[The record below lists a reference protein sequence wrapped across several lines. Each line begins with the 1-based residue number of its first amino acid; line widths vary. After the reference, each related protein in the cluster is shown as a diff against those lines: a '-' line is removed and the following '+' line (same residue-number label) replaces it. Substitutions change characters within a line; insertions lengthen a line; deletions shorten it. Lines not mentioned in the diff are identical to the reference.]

1 VSTAPGAP
9 TSSTGSA
16 RSGSSSSSA
25 ATTHRIASI
34 AITHHRLNY
43 NPPFHASWDTKPR
56 VYFDATIVRVTTD
69 TGLVGLGSG
78 DLMLGF
84 QGHENLF
91 IGHDALAIER
101 HYRVLS
107 NIDFHYGRCWP
118 LDLALWDLA
127 GKITG
132 QPCWKLLGGLSNRV
146 RAYAS
151 SGTLRDP
158 NALAEAAER
167 YLSQGFRALKIR
179 FHRGDWR
186 DDVQALEAVRARV
199 GTRLELMV
207 DCNQGWRMPWDTET
221 PWTLKDALT
230 VARELERLG
239 VYWMEEPLHRG
250 DHAGMRALREATDV
264 RIAAG
269 EMTRQLHELR
279 DLITNGCVD
288 VLQPDVA
295 LVGGITGLR
304 RVATLAQEHNLAF
317 TPHTWTNGMG
327 VTANAHLVAGFC
339 DAPFLEFPY
348 DPPEWSFDRRDYMM
362 SAPLQTDADGWINL
376 TNTPGMGY
384 ALDEEKLAATR
395 VA

>member
-1 VSTAPGAP
+1 MIAQPSGTMAGA
-9 TSSTGSA
+9 A
-16 RSGSSSSSA
+16 
-25 ATTHRIASI
+25 THRIVSI
-34 AITHHRLNY
+34 EITHHRLKLD
-43 NPPFHASWDTKPR
+43 PAFHASWDTQPR
-56 VYFDATIVRVTTD
+56 VSFDATIVRVRTD
-69 TGLVGLGSG
+69 TGFVGLGSG
-78 DLMLGF
+78 DKMLGF
-84 QGHENLF
+84 EGHESLF
-91 IGHDALAIER
+91 TGQDALALER

-158 NALAEAAER
+158 GAMAEAAER
-167 YLSQGFRALKIR
+167 YLQQGFKALKVR

-186 DDVQALEAVRARV
+186 DDLKALEAVRARV
-199 GTRLELMV
+199 GDRLDLMV
-207 DCNQGWRMPWDTET
+207 DCNQGWRMPWDTEP
-221 PWTLKDALT
+221 PWTLKDALL

-250 DHAGMRALREATDV
+250 DKDGMKALRQATPV
-264 RIAAG
+264 RIAGG

-279 DLITNGCVD
+279 DLITSGCLD
-288 VLQPDVA
+288 VVQPDAA

-304 RVATLAQEHNLAF
+304 RIATLAQECNLTF

-327 VTANAHLVAGFC
+327 LTANAHLVAGLT

-348 DPPEWSFDRRDYMM
+348 DPPEWPPDRRDFML
-362 SAPLQTDADGWINL
+362 AEPLRADHDGWLHLNDS
-376 TNTPGMGY
+376 PGMGY
-384 ALDEEKLAATR
+384 ALDEAKLAATR
-395 VA
+395 IA